1 MSSRSSRGGE
11 ERYRRRGEGG
21 FDWRQADENH
31 DGKQR
36 DGACMAD
43 ENLEEV

>member
-11 ERYRRRGEGG
+11 ERYGRRGEEG

-31 DGKQR
+31 DGKER
-36 DGACMAD
+36 DGARTTD
-43 ENLEEV
+43 ENLEEM